1 METRQRVYEA
11 AMAEYTRV
19 GVDAARVEDIVA
31 AAGVSWGT
39 FFHYFPA
46 KEDVLLDA
54 AVVVCRA
61 FAAAAANGLEAGHDT
76 AMIFGD
82 AFAALFRSAREVAEP
97 LALRR
102 AVLRHAGSHPGRLS
116 AVLDE
121 ETPSPVQAAAEV
133 IAEGQRRGEVRADQ
147 PAESL
152 AVVLCYSVLS
162 AARRVATLG
171 RPPDSPPL
179 SQLALQV
186 VLRGMR
192 PSDSAPAPPT
202 AGTSPGQADPA
213 GQPVTNVQAT
223 QERSPLALLPI
234 VRAANPDGAR

>member
-1 METRQRVYEA
+1 
-11 AMAEYTRV
+11 MAEYTRV
-19 GVDAARVEDIVA
+19 GMDAARVEDIVT

-54 AVVVCRA
+54 AVAVCQA
-61 FAAAAANGLEAGHDT
+61 FAAAAAHGLEAGHDT
-76 AMIFGD
+76 ATIFAD

-97 LALRR
+97 LPLRG
-102 AVLRHAGSHPGRLS
+102 AVLRHAASHPGRLS

-121 ETPSPVQAAAEV
+121 ETPSPVQAASEV
-133 IAEGQRRGEVRADQ
+133 IAEGQRRGDIRADQ

-162 AARRVATLG
+162 ATRRGATLG

-179 SQLALQV
+179 SQLALEV

-192 PSDSAPAPPT
+192 PDDGIRPGAPAC
-202 AGTSPGQADPA
+202 
-213 GQPVTNVQAT
+213 
-223 QERSPLALLPI
+223 
-234 VRAANPDGAR
+234 

>member
-1 METRQRVYEA
+1 
-11 AMAEYTRV
+11 MAEYARV
-19 GVDAARVEDIVA
+19 GVEAARVEDIVA

-39 FFHYFPA
+39 FFHYFPT

-54 AVVVCRA
+54 GVVVCRA
-61 FAAAAANGLEAGHDT
+61 FAAAAARGVEAGHDT
-76 AMIFGD
+76 ATIFAD

-97 LALRR
+97 IPLRS
-102 AVLRHAGSHPGRLS
+102 AVLRHAADHPGRLS
-116 AVLDE
+116 TVLDD

-162 AARRVATLG
+162 TTRRGATLG

-179 SQLALQV
+179 SNLALEV

-192 PSDSAPAPPT
+192 PDDQT
-202 AGTSPGQADPA
+202 RE
-213 GQPVTNVQAT
+213 
-223 QERSPLALLPI
+223 ER
-234 VRAANPDGAR
+234 R